1 MLMYSAAIIVG
12 LALLI
17 WGADLMVIGASAAA
31 NNLGVSPMLVGLTVV
46 GFSTS
51 APEILVA
58 INAAL
63 SGTPNLAI
71 GNAIGSNIANI
82 GLIGGITALVRPLT
96 VFSQTLRSEFPV
108 MVAVSIVPV
117 IFFFDNHLSRLE
129 GVALLAIFAGFFY
142 WIIQLGLRSHG
153 HDAIEAEY
161 ASEIRTDISTGAA
174 ATRMLIGLVALSI
187 GARSLVWGSESVAVI
202 LGISDMIIGLTI
214 VAVGTS
220 LPELAVSVASARK
233 GEHGLAFG
241 NIIGSN
247 GFNSLAVIGI
257 ATVIEPATLDPAALR
272 LHLPVMLGFTIG
284 FFFLAY
290 NRSGTIRVG
299 RSAGALLL
307 SGFCLYFGYIGYQ
320 TF

>member
-1 MLMYSAAIIVG
+1 MYSAAILVG

-17 WGADLMVIGASAAA
+17 WGADLMVIGASATAS
-31 NNLGVSPMLVGLTVV
+31 NLGVSPMLVGLTVV
-46 GFSTS
+46 GFATST
-51 APEILVA
+51 PEILIA

-63 SGTPNLAI
+63 SGATNLAI

-82 GLIGGITALVRPLT
+82 GLIGGITALIRPLT
-96 VFSQTLRSEFPV
+96 VFSQTLRIEFPV
-108 MVAVSIVPV
+108 MMAVSVVPV
-117 IFFFDNHLSRLE
+117 IFFFDNQLGRLE
-129 GVALLAIFAGFFY
+129 GLALLAIFAGFFY
-142 WIIQLGLRSHG
+142 WIVRLGLRTHG

-161 ASEIRTDISTGAA
+161 ASEIRTDMSTRAA
-174 ATRMLIGLVALSI
+174 VTRILIGLVALSI

-257 ATVIEPATLDPAALR
+257 AAVIEPAALDPAALR

-290 NRSGTIRVG
+290 NWSGTIRVG

-307 SGFCLYFGYIGYQ
+307 SGFCLYFGYIGYL